1 MKRYI
6 VIALIACVCF
16 FNGCGSDNTFLD
28 VTKSSA
34 TSVPDDT
41 GTNDTGDTDTN
52 DTGDFYIS
60 WQKCLGGSA
69 HDNATS
75 IQQTSDG
82 GYIVAGNT
90 FSNDGDVTGYHGGDD
105 YWVVKLDS
113 NGNMKW
119 QKCLGGSYGDCAKYI
134 QQTSD
139 GGYIVAGYTFSND
152 GDVTGLHGDSDY
164 WVVKLD
170 SNGNIKWQKC
180 LGGSGNE
187 GASSIQQARDGGYII
202 AGASNYSDG
211 DVTGNH
217 GGYDSWI
224 VKLDANGN
232 F

>member
-34 TSVPDDT
+34 TSVSDDT
-41 GTNDTGDTDTN
+41 GTN

-60 WQKCLGGSA
+60 WQKCLGGSNGEGA
-69 HDNATS
+69 YS

-90 FSNDGDVTGYHGGDD
+90 FSNDGDVTGYHGGDE
-105 YWVVKLDS
+105 
-113 NGNMKW
+113 
-119 QKCLGGSYGDCAKYI
+119 
-134 QQTSD
+134 
-139 GGYIVAGYTFSND
+139 
-152 GDVTGLHGDSDY
+152 Y

-180 LGGSGNE
+180 LGGSGNDY
-187 GASSIQQARDGGYII
+187 AYSIQQTSDGGYIV
-202 AGASNYSDG
+202 AGYTTSNDG
-211 DVTGNH
+211 DVTGFH
-217 GGYDSWI
+217 DGYEFATDYWV
-224 VKLDANGN
+224 VKLDAN
-232 F
+232 